1 METAAFVKQ
10 LFEQT
15 SFLDQPESLYEPI
28 EYTMRLSGK
37 RLRPQLLINA
47 AVMFGGTPEAVAP
60 AAVAIETFHNFTL
73 LHDDL
78 MDKAPL
84 RRGNPTVHCKWNPN
98 VAILSGDAVLVL
110 AWKHLLQLQ
119 SDNLHDIL
127 TTFNDTAIGVME
139 GQQYDMD
146 FESRHD
152 VSIPEY
158 IEMIRLKTAVLLA
171 GALKIGAL
179 CANAPAEDIERIYRF
194 GNHIGIAFQLQD
206 DLLDAYGDTATLGKK
221 TGQDILDNK
230 KTFLPLKAL
239 ELASPAQAEALRKIF
254 TTECTLSDDE
264 KIARVLDLYNQLDI
278 RRYTQDEIDNQF
290 SIADEALE
298 SINLPAEKKA
308 TLKQLA
314 QGLLGRQK

>member
-1 METAAFVKQ
+1 MTTAQFVKQ

-37 RLRPQLLINA
+37 RLRPQLLISA
-47 AVMFGGTPEAVAP
+47 AEMFGAKADDVAP
-60 AAVAIETFHNFTL
+60 ATVAIETFHNFTL

-84 RRGNPTVHCKWNPN
+84 RRGKPTVHCKWSPN
-98 VAILSGDAVLVL
+98 VAILSGDAMLVL
-110 AWKHLLQLQ
+110 AWKHLLRLQ
-119 SDNLHDIL
+119 GPNLHEIF

-139 GQQYDMD
+139 GQQYDME
-146 FESRHD
+146 FERRHD

-179 CANAPAEDIERIYRF
+179 CANAPAEDIERLYRF
-194 GNHIGIAFQLQD
+194 GNHVGIAFQLQD

-230 KTFLPLKAL
+230 KTYLPLKVL
-239 ELASPAQAEALRKIF
+239 EVATPGQAENLRKMF
-254 TTECTLSDDE
+254 STDCMLPDDE
-264 KIARVLDLYNQLDI
+264 KIAQVLDLYNQLDI
-278 RRYTQDEIDNQF
+278 RKYTQDEIDRQF
-290 SIADEALE
+290 SIADQALD
-298 SINLPAEKKA
+298 SIHLPAEKKA
-308 TLKQLA
+308 PLKQLA
-314 QGLLGRQK
+314 QSLLGRQK

>member
-28 EYTMRLSGK
+28 EYPMRLSGK

-98 VAILSGDAVLVL
+98 VAILSGDAMLVL